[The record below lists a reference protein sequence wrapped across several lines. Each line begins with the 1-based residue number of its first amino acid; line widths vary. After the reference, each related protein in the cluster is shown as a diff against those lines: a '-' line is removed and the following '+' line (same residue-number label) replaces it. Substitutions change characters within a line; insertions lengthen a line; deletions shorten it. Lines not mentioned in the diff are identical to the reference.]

1 MAHELG
7 LVDEISTSD
16 DLVVAACK
24 DKTVLA
30 IHYVQKKKLSDKL
43 AGVAGKSAD
52 RTGLRFSMRRR
63 SISITRSCWKPMIR
77 TSRAT
82 RRFIPVRWMQS
93 KPCVDLGMASASRLE
108 EHTSE
113 LQSR

>member
-1 MAHELG
+1 
-7 LVDEISTSD
+7 STSD

-52 RTGLRFSMRRR
+52 SVLMKLIERGQ
-63 SISITRSCWKPMIR
+63 KPI
-77 TSRAT
+77 
-82 RRFIPVRWMQS
+82 V
-93 KPCVDLGMASASRLE
+93 
-108 EHTSE
+108 
-113 LQSR
+113 